1 MEHEK
6 PLASENVI
14 SSLESGKWTISHHLT
29 WSGSCPALVIQ
40 RDEQSMLPP
49 ASLKLPEMLKKGIFK
64 TVIYSM
70 SIYIVIRKVALNKAK
85 HNFASIVFITNII
98 FDLWNEEMLF
108 QSRFLS
114 YFVGFT
120 LAWRLFLSLSFPTF
134 YSVHLCSCVNQ
145 PLRVEVC
152 VFPSLSVCPSSSPA
166 LVARSCNYSSCVPMF
181 LFLSGSLSVFVFLG
195 FSLAC
200 LCSWPFCSRPFLLP
214 AFRFFSSFA
223 IPARLLF
230 FNLTC
235 IWVIFCKNITSIS
248 LTNVFVWLQASVKC
262 SSVWDW
268 HEHEDYIFNV
278 QRF

>member
-6 PLASENVI
+6 PLAHENVI

-64 TVIYSM
+64 TVIYSV

-134 YSVHLCSCVNQ
+134 YSVHLCLCVNQ
-145 PLRVEVC
+145 PTACWSLC
-152 VFPSLSVCPSSSPA
+152 FSFSLCLSVFISCTCCPVLQLFLMCPGVPVPFWFSLSLCVSWVLFGLPLFLTLLFPTLFAACISILFQLCYSSSP
-166 LVARSCNYSSCVPMF
+166 
-181 LFLSGSLSVFVFLG
+181 SVF
-195 FSLAC
+195 
-200 LCSWPFCSRPFLLP
+200 
-214 AFRFFSSFA
+214 
-223 IPARLLF
+223 
-230 FNLTC
+230 
-235 IWVIFCKNITSIS
+235 
-248 LTNVFVWLQASVKC
+248 
-262 SSVWDW
+262 
-268 HEHEDYIFNV
+268 
-278 QRF
+278 

>member
-1 MEHEK
+1 
-6 PLASENVI
+6 
-14 SSLESGKWTISHHLT
+14 
-29 WSGSCPALVIQ
+29 
-40 RDEQSMLPP
+40 
-49 ASLKLPEMLKKGIFK
+49 
-64 TVIYSM
+64 M
-70 SIYIVIRKVALNKAK
+70 S
-85 HNFASIVFITNII
+85 
-98 FDLWNEEMLF
+98 
-108 QSRFLS
+108 
-114 YFVGFT
+114 
-120 LAWRLFLSLSFPTF
+120 SFPVFVFSHLLFCSPVFMCSSATACWSLCF
-134 YSVHLCSCVNQ
+134 SFFLCST
-145 PLRVEVC
+145 
-152 VFPSLSVCPSSSPA
+152 SSSPA
-166 LVARSCNYSSCVPMF
+166 LVARSCNYSSCVLVF

-200 LCSWPFCSRPFLLP
+200 LCSRPFCSRPFLLP

-235 IWVIFCKNITSIS
+235 IWVVFCKNITSIS